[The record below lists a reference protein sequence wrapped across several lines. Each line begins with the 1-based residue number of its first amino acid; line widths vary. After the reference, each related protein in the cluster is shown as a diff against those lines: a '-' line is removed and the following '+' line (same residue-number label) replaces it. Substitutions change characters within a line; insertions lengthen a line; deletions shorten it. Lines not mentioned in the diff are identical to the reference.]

1 MNGVTYSIVFR
12 WKKVPLTEEQ
22 VDYMGSMGQFR
33 DYAKAFNAYG
43 MLQETLGND
52 WEIWINRNTEN
63 CEQVY
68 P

>member
-1 MNGVTYSIVFR
+1 MNGVTYRIVFR

-33 DYAKAFNAYG
+33 DYAKAFNAYE